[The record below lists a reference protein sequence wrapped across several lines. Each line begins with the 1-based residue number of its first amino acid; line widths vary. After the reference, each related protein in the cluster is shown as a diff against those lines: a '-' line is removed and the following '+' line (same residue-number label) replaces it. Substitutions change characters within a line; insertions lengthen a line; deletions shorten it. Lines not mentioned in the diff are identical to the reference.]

1 MSGVTSKEMKKIF
14 FILSALS
21 CFKNYYSQV
30 IFSNSAGNLTLQT
43 YSVGN
48 IVTQYTT
55 VPSLFST
62 VEDGHNNNVGLASNP
77 NKPFNVP
84 ALKNKGWAVA
94 YNSQDNDT
102 FFVST
107 SWLDTT
113 NLTASRWLIT
123 PQITGIVPNT
133 VLTWY
138 AKSPDLTNSDVYEV
152 YGTNKT
158 GTLTSAD
165 FTLGDRLFSIANYS
179 TTTGGE
185 NNVWTRR
192 SVNLSS
198 FAGQNLR
205 FAFKNYSTNKYQ
217 LWIDDIQVITLTN
230 NLDIAISSLKTDK
243 YILTN
248 TQKTI
253 KLNYTNLGASSINTL
268 ALNYRIGNGTIQS
281 ETLTLLNPLNYQ
293 ETNTYT
299 FSLPYSV
306 SSPGLY
312 PLKCWVNSVN
322 GIADQSQANDTIAMN
337 ITVQSSSP
345 KKRVLVEQF
354 LSANDG
360 ESCDAQSK
368 LLSLKNDST
377 IIGVNVHYLDSLK
390 ENTSL
395 GVIFGY
401 YKDFATAMFNRSF
414 DDSLNDI
421 SLTRPYY
428 NNRTQMQSSMVT
440 PASISI
446 INKSYNASAKT
457 LTFTVK
463 ADFVGEVKGDY
474 RLNAYLVENNVSGK
488 GNDTTINGF
497 NQLSNYNSAPWS
509 PYYNLGYYSN
519 FSNTNVLNAW
529 QYKHQN
535 VLIHSFDNSFGLSGL
550 IPQTGGTQ
558 GQSYQKT
565 YTLTVPTLTNGVQK
579 YNLDNIYLVG
589 FLAEYNFNKYQRAIL
604 NCAQTKLTTNP
615 EVVSIKD
622 RTSSDFSLKIYP
634 NPSNGMLFLNGNS
647 QVSNYEIK
655 VFDVIGSCIFIQST
669 YNTFLPKSIDLSS
682 LNNGVYFLTIS
693 SNGNSF
699 NQKIIIQK

>member
-1 MSGVTSKEMKKIF
+1 MKKIF
-14 FILSALS
+14 FILIACLLYS
-21 CFKNYYSQV
+21 KNNTAQV
-30 IFSNSAGNLTLQT
+30 LFSNSCGNLILQT
-43 YSVGN
+43 YTLGN
-48 IVTQYTT
+48 TTTQYTT

-62 VEDGHNNNVGLASNP
+62 IEDGHDNNIGITANP

-84 ALKNKGWAVA
+84 TLKNKGWAIS

-107 SWLDTT
+107 SWLDTNT
-113 NLTASRWLIT
+113 LAVNRWLIT

-138 AKSPDLTNSDVYEV
+138 AKSPDPANSDVYEV

-198 FAGQNLR
+198 FVGQNLR

-230 NLDIAISSLKTDK
+230 NLDVSIGNLKTDK

-253 KLNYTNLGASSINTL
+253 KLNYTNLGANSISTL
-268 ALNYRIGNGTIQS
+268 ALNYKIGNGSIQS
-281 ETLTLLNPLNYQ
+281 ETVTLLNPLNYQ

-312 PLKCWVNSVN
+312 PLKCWVNTVN
-322 GIADQSQANDTIAMN
+322 GIADESQANDTIIMN
-337 ITVQSSSP
+337 ITVQNSSP
-345 KKRVLVEQF
+345 KKHVLVEQF
-354 LSANDG
+354 VSANDG

-368 LLSLKNDST
+368 LLALKNDST
-377 IIGVNVHYLDSLK
+377 IIGVNVHYLDSLN

-395 GVIFGY
+395 GVIYGY
-401 YKDFATAMFNRSF
+401 YKSFATAMFNRSF

-421 SLTRPYY
+421 SLARSYY
-428 NNRTQMQSSMVT
+428 NNRIQSQLNMVT

-446 INKSYNASAKT
+446 INQSYNASAKT

-488 GNDTTINGF
+488 ANDSTINGF
-497 NQLSNYNSAPWS
+497 NQLNNYYNVPWS

-535 VLIHSFDNSFGLSGL
+535 VLIHSFDNSFGLSGF

-622 RTSSDFSLKIYP
+622 LPNSDLSLKVFP
-634 NPSNGMLFLNGNS
+634 NPSNGTLFLNGNS
-647 QVSNYEIK
+647 QISNYDIK
-655 VFDVIGSCIFIQST
+655 VFDVVGNCLFIQKS
-669 YNTFLPKSIDLSS
+669 YNTFLPKYIDLST

-693 SNGNSF
+693 SSNGKSF